1 MSRTALLIVCVSM
14 VLLGSLSSAQQVSD
28 WHPDRSAVSLVRWD
42 DLQSV
47 LVGSIQDY
55 GDNYQ
60 AGNQKD
66 DPRLSIHAEYSVTSP
81 SSCLLQELS
90 FSYQKGLSYQVLEV
104 IDFRRIDPSSVI
116 VQWNKDRSLYVVVF
130 KSLPGQNFGDTTT
143 YTRHAE
149 LPEAELFPV
158 VSRRILG
165 QFACAAGEVS
175 CSKDVK
181 GGEENYEFFV
191 NVEIAHRF
199 ATASMQAALS
209 CGEKK

>member
-1 MSRTALLIVCVSM
+1 MPRIAALIICVSM
-14 VLLGSLSSAQQVSD
+14 AFSGLASSAQQMSD
-28 WHPDRSAVSLVRWD
+28 WHPDRGAASVSHWD
-42 DLQSV
+42 DLQSI

-55 GDNYQ
+55 GDDYQ

-66 DPRLSIHAEYSVTSP
+66 DPRLSVHAEYSVTSP
-81 SSCLLQELS
+81 SSCILQERS
-90 FSYQKGLSYQVLEV
+90 FSYSKGISYQALEV
-104 IDFRRIDPSSVI
+104 IDFRRVDPLSVV

-130 KSLPGQNFGDTTT
+130 KSLSGQNFGDTTT

-165 QFACAAGEVS
+165 QFECAAGEVS